1 MSKLFS
7 TDFWTKVA
15 RLILRNRP
23 FLLIALVVVT
33 GFLATQWKYIEF
45 THTEANLLP
54 DDHEHNLEYNKFL
67 DLFGEEGN
75 LIVIGVSDSTLFTQE
90 KLVAWEN
97 LAKNINTYNTVDFT
111 LSIGD
116 LPVLKKNDK
125 TQSFEIG
132 KFITDSITSQEQV
145 DRYKKELLYKLPFFE
160 GLIYS
165 PNKKSIRTAVYLK
178 KDIVNTPAR
187 EKFVLDDLIPLIEK
201 FEETQG
207 IKVHTSGM
215 PYIRT
220 MNAKNIVDEI
230 GIFVGAALLITSLIF
245 YFFFRSVRATLI
257 ALSTVLIA
265 VMWVFGTLGLLKYE
279 ITILTAIIPPLIIVI
294 GIPNCIYLINKY
306 QQEILVHGNQIKSV
320 QRVIAKVG
328 NATLLTN
335 ATTAM
340 GFATFTLTNSTLLK
354 EFGLVASINIMGI
367 FIISLI
373 VIPILY
379 SYMALPKKKHLKHH
393 TKRWTNRFVN
403 LVAYMVR
410 KQRISI
416 FATAIGLLIFGIIGI
431 YKIKISG
438 SLLEDMPQKTEFF
451 KDIRYFEEE
460 FEGIMPLEVLIN
472 TKRKKGVM
480 SPATLKRMD
489 ELQSYIDEQPELSKP
504 ISVVNLVKYAKQAY
518 YNGNPDYYQ
527 LPNAQERSFILSF
540 MNNTKQEDNLLES
553 YIDST
558 GQYARITTYMKDTTS
573 DEYAKLEE
581 NLLKE
586 INKIFPDERYE
597 VSITGKAYIFQ
608 KGTTYLVNNLVLSL
622 ALAVFLISLIM
633 VWMFRSFK
641 MIMVSLIPNLLPL
654 IVTAGLMG
662 YFGVPIKPSTI
673 LVFSIAFGI
682 SVDDAIHYLARYRQE
697 LVSSNWKIKKS
708 VYAAI
713 RETGISMLYTSI
725 VLLLGFSVFTLSS
738 FGGTV
743 ALGILVSITLF
754 FATLSNLVFLPSLL
768 VSLDKS
774 VSNKK
779 TFKKLALKL
788 FPDKEVDSSEDT
800 DL

>member
-15 RLILRNRP
+15 RFTLRNRP

-33 GFLATQWKYIEF
+33 GLLATQWQHIKF

-54 DDHEHNLEYNKFL
+54 DDHQHNLEYNKFL
-67 DLFGEEGN
+67 ELFGEEGN
-75 LIVIGVSDSTLFTQE
+75 LIVMGITDPSLFTPE
-90 KLVAWEN
+90 KLTAWET
-97 LAKNINTYNTVDFT
+97 LAEKIDAYNTVDFT

-116 LPVLKKNDK
+116 LPILKKNDE
-125 TQSFEIG
+125 TQSFEIE

-145 DRYKKELLYKLPFFE
+145 DRYKQELLYKLPFFE

-165 PNKKSIRTAVYLK
+165 PNKESVRTAVYLK
-178 KDIVNTPAR
+178 KELVNTPFR
-187 EKFVLDDLIPLIEK
+187 ERFILDDLIPLIEE
-201 FEETQG
+201 FEESQG
-207 IKVHTSGM
+207 IQVHTSGM

-220 MNAKNIVDEI
+220 LNAKNIVDEI
-230 GIFVGAALLITSLIF
+230 GIFVGAALFITSLIF
-245 YFFFRSVRATLI
+245 FFFFRSVRATLI

-306 QQEILVHGNQIKSV
+306 QQEILAHGNQIKSL

-354 EFGLVASINIMGI
+354 EFGLVASINIMAV
-367 FIISLI
+367 FIISIIL
-373 VIPILY
+373 IPILY
-379 SYMALPKKKHLKHH
+379 SYMPMPKQKHLKHH
-393 TKRWTNRFVN
+393 TKRWANRFVN
-403 LVAYMVR
+403 LVAHLVR
-410 KQRISI
+410 KKRVAI
-416 FATAIGLLIFGIIGI
+416 FSTAVGLLVFGIIGI
-431 YKIKISG
+431 YKIEISG
-438 SLLEDMPQKTEFF
+438 SLIEDMPQKAAFF
-451 KDIRYFEEE
+451 KDIRYFEKE
-460 FEGIMPLEVLIN
+460 FEGIMPLEILVN

-489 ELQSYIDEQPELSKP
+489 ELQVYIDEQPELSKS

-527 LPNAQERSFILSF
+527 LPNTQERSFILSY
-540 MNNTKQEDNLLES
+540 MNNAKQSDNLLES
-553 YIDST
+553 YVDST
-558 GQYARITTYMKDTTS
+558 GQYARITTYMKDTTT
-573 DEYAKLEE
+573 DEYNELEE

-586 INKIFPDERYE
+586 ISKVFPEDRFE
-597 VSITGKAYIFQ
+597 VSITGKAFIFQ
-608 KGTTYLVNNLVLSL
+608 KGTTYLVNNLILSL
-622 ALAVFLISLIM
+622 ALAVLLISLIM

-641 MIMVSLIPNLLPL
+641 MILVSLIPNLLPL

-682 SVDDAIHYLARYRQE
+682 SVADAIHYLARYRQE
-697 LVSSNWKIKKS
+697 LVASNWKIKKS

-754 FATLSNLVFLPSLL
+754 FATLSNLLFLPSLL
-768 VSLDKS
+768 LSLDKS

-779 TFKKLALKL
+779 TFKQLALKL
-788 FPDKEVDSSEDT
+788 FPDKEVDEIQDT
-800 DL
+800 D

>member
-7 TDFWTKVA
+7 IDFWT
-15 RLILRNRP
+15 RLASFILRNRP
-23 FLLIALVVVT
+23 FLLISLIVIT
-33 GFLATQWKYIEF
+33 GLFVTQWKHIKF

-54 DDHEHNLEYNKFL
+54 DDHIHNLEYNKFL

-75 LIVIGVSDSTLFTQE
+75 LVIIGVSDSTLFTPQ
-90 KLVAWEN
+90 KLSAWED
-97 LAKNINTYNTVDFT
+97 LAHEINTYSTIDFT

-116 LPVLKKNDK
+116 LPILKKN
-125 TQSFEIG
+125 TESESFEIE
-132 KFITDSITSQEQV
+132 KFITDSIGSQEQV
-145 DRYKKELLYKLPFFE
+145 NQYKQELLYKLPFFE

-165 PNKKSIRTAVYLK
+165 PNKRSVRTAIYLK
-178 KDIVNTPAR
+178 KELVNTKER
-187 EKFVLDDLIPLIEK
+187 EDFILNDLVPLIQK
-201 FEETQG
+201 FENEQD

-230 GIFVGAALLITSLIF
+230 GIFVGTALLITSLIF
-245 YFFFRSVRATLI
+245 FFFFRSIRATLI
-257 ALSTVLIA
+257 AMSTVVIA

-294 GIPNCIYLINKY
+294 GIPNCVYLINKY

-340 GFATFTLTNSTLLK
+340 GFATFILTNSTLLK
-354 EFGLVASINIMGI
+354 EFGLVASINIIGI

-373 VIPILY
+373 LIPIIY
-379 SYMALPKKKHLKHH
+379 SYLPMPKHKHLKHH

-403 LVAYMVR
+403 FVAYMVR
-410 KQRISI
+410 HHRISI
-416 FATAIGLLIFGIIGI
+416 FSVAIGLLIFGIIGI

-438 SLLEDMPQKTEFF
+438 SMIEDMPQKSEFF
-451 KDIRYFEEE
+451 KDIRYFEKEY
-460 FEGIMPLEVLIN
+460 EGIMPLEILID
-472 TKRKKGVM
+472 TKRKKGVL

-489 ELQSYIDEQPELSKP
+489 ELQDFIIEQPELSTP
-504 ISVVNLVKYAKQAY
+504 ISVVNMVKYAKQAY
-518 YNGNPDYYQ
+518 YNGNPEYYQ
-527 LPNAQERSFILSF
+527 LPNSQERTFILSYL
-540 MNNTKQEDNLLES
+540 NNAEENNSILES
-553 YIDST
+553 YVDSI
-558 GQYARITTYMKDTTS
+558 GQYARITTYMKDTSS
-573 DEYAKLEE
+573 DDYNNLEE
-581 NLLKE
+581 DLLKE
-586 INKIFPDERYE
+586 IQKIFPEDRYE
-597 VSITGKAYIFQ
+597 VTVTGKAFVFQ
-608 KGTTYLVNNLVLSL
+608 KGTTYLVNNLIVSL
-622 ALAVFLISLIM
+622 ALAVVLIALIM

-641 MIMVSLIPNLLPL
+641 MIVVSLIPNLLPL
-654 IVTAGLMG
+654 VVTAGLMG

-697 LVSSNWKIKKS
+697 LVASNWKIKKS

-713 RETGISMLYTSI
+713 RETGISMFYTSI
-725 VLLLGFSVFTLSS
+725 VLLLGFSVFTISS

-743 ALGILVSITLF
+743 ALGALVSITLF
-754 FATLSNLVFLPSLL
+754 FATLSNLLFLPSLL

-779 TFKKLALKL
+779 TFKKLAVKL
-788 FPDKEVDSSEDT
+788 FPEKEIEESQDT
-800 DL
+800 EK